1 MGRWNR
7 DVGSGVPP
15 DMRRVIMSLAVLVV
29 LATGCAGASAR
40 SSGTSS
46 STSQTTSTSSDW
58 RTYRSDGLSFQYP
71 SGSAV
76 RRYRDITPA
85 YDSLAYISNQR
96 MTSPCRRTSTPGVTE
111 CGLAVGRLRPGGFV
125 AVWRI
130 HGLPV
135 QSFDALPGRVIRV
148 SGRSAKLSIERPGD
162 CRSVGA
168 DVTVDAVVKP
178 AGPGTWYE
186 FRGCV
191 RSPHSRSLVSQIT
204 HILHSTT
211 LPA

>member
-1 MGRWNR
+1 MLL
-7 DVGSGVPP
+7 S
-15 DMRRVIMSLAVLVV
+15 VLVV
-29 LATGCAGASAR
+29 LATGCAGTSTPPPGAS
-40 SSGTSS
+40 SSSSQTSS
-46 STSQTTSTSSDW
+46 PSSDW
-58 RTYRSDGLSFQYP
+58 RTYHSHKLTFRYP
-71 SGSAV
+71 PGSGV

-85 YDSLAYISNQR
+85 YDSLAYISNQQ
-96 MTSPCRRTSTPGVTE
+96 MTNPCRTTSTPGVTE
-111 CGLAVGRLRPGGFV
+111 CALAVDQLRAGGFV

-135 QSFDALPGRVIRV
+135 GSFATLPGRVTRV
-148 SGRSAKLSIERPGD
+148 SGRLAKLVIERPGD

-191 RSPHSRSLVSQIT
+191 RGPDTRSLVRQT
-204 HILHSTT
+204 MNILRSTA